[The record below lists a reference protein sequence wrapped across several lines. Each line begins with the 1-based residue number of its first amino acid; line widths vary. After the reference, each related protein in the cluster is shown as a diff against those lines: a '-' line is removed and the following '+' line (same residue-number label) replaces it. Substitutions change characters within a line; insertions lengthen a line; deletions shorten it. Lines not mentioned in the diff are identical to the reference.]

1 MSHRTRHLPATNP
14 VFRII
19 RELRYHEASR
29 QLLAIGFIIL
39 VTVLGAPWN
48 SAMFIAGA
56 VLALLGAV
64 IRLWASGHVKKNKEL
79 ATDGPYAFVRHPLYV
94 GNILSLA
101 GFVLCSQLWWSA
113 PLLIVFLWFYYPPA
127 ISYEDRKLHSIFGS
141 DWERWRAN
149 TMALIP
155 GRPYGS
161 VGIGGWSLRQSVM
174 KNGEPLFLLLIFY
187 CLYHLLV
194 ELKLPG

>member
-1 MSHRTRHLPATNP
+1 MSHRTRHLPETNP
-14 VFRII
+14 VFRIV

-39 VTVLGAPWN
+39 VAVLGSPSN
-48 SAMFIAGA
+48 VAMFVAGA
-56 VLALLGAV
+56 ALVFIGSL
-64 IRLWASGHVKKNKEL
+64 IRVWASGHVKKNKEL

-94 GNILSLA
+94 GNILSLL

-127 ISYEDRKLHSIFGS
+127 ISYEDRKLHSIFGG
-141 DWERWRAN
+141 DWERWRAT
-149 TMALIP
+149 TMALVP
-155 GRPYGS
+155 GRPSGP

-174 KNGEPLFLLLIFY
+174 KNGEPLVLLIIFY
-187 CLYHLLV
+187 CLYRLFTA
-194 ELKLPG
+194 LKFLA

>member
-1 MSHRTRHLPATNP
+1 MSHRTRHLPETNP
-14 VFRII
+14 VFRIV

-39 VTVLGAPWN
+39 VTVLGSPWYG
-48 SAMFIAGA
+48 AMFIAGT
-56 VLALLGAV
+56 VLVLLGAI
-64 IRLWASGHVKKNKEL
+64 IRLWASGHVKKNKQL

-113 PLLIVFLWFYYPPA
+113 PLLIAFFWFYYPPA
-127 ISYEDRKLHSIFGS
+127 ISYEDRKLHSLFQGE
-141 DWERWRAN
+141 WESWRAT

-155 GRPYGS
+155 GRPSGP
-161 VGIGGWSLRQSVM
+161 VGIGGWSLRQSTM
-174 KNGEPLFLLLIFY
+174 KNGEPLILLLIFY
-187 CLYHLLV
+187 CLYHLFM
-194 ELKLPG
+194 ELKQLG